1 MIDVLSDVLGHLDL
15 RSVRCTRLEASPPWS
30 LRFTLRTTLKFVAVM
45 KGEVWLIADGEEP
58 VHLGKG
64 DTFFLASAA
73 KYVVASDPALPPADG
88 LAAFDWESGGT
99 ARFDG
104 SDTVMIGGGFDVY
117 GSPADFL
124 FEAVPRV
131 IHIPAGEPSAHAL
144 RLSLSLMDS
153 ELASGGIGYEAATR
167 RLADLLLIHALRAY
181 TARTDTSRSAWL
193 SGLSDPRIGR
203 ALGLM
208 HGEPGRCWTVAEL
221 AKAVGMS
228 RSAFAEHF
236 ARKVGLPPLGYLTRW
251 RLERACTAL
260 RTELRPVADIAQE
273 AGYGSESAFGLAFK
287 RRFGIS
293 PGRFRKGLT
302 PAR

>member
-58 VHLGKG
+58 VHLGEG

-208 HGEPGRCWTVAEL
+208 HGEPGRYWTVAEL

-260 RTELRPVADIAQE
+260 RTGLRPMADIAQE

>member
-58 VHLGKG
+58 VHLGEG

-153 ELASGGIGYEAATR
+153 ELASSGIGYEAATR

-208 HGEPGRCWTVAEL
+208 HGEPGRYWTVAEL

-260 RTELRPVADIAQE
+260 RTGLRPMADIAQE

>member
-58 VHLGKG
+58 VHLGEG

-73 KYVVASDPALPPADG
+73 NYVVTSDPALPPADG

-124 FEAVPRV
+124 FEAVPKV

-167 RLADLLLIHALRAY
+167 SLADLLLIHALRAY

-208 HGEPGRCWTVAEL
+208 HGEPGRYWTVAEL

-260 RTELRPVADIAQE
+260 RTGLRPMADIAQE

>member
-1 MIDVLSDVLGHLDL
+1 L
-15 RSVRCTRLEASPPWS
+15 
-30 LRFTLRTTLKFVAVM
+30 
-45 KGEVWLIADGEEP
+45 
-58 VHLGKG
+58 
-64 DTFFLASAA
+64 
-73 KYVVASDPALPPADG
+73 
-88 LAAFDWESGGT
+88 
-99 ARFDG
+99 
-104 SDTVMIGGGFDVY
+104 
-117 GSPADFL
+117 L

-208 HGEPGRCWTVAEL
+208 HGEPGRYWTVAEL

-260 RTELRPVADIAQE
+260 RTGLRPVADIAQE

>member
-1 MIDVLSDVLGHLDL
+1 
-15 RSVRCTRLEASPPWS
+15 
-30 LRFTLRTTLKFVAVM
+30 M

-58 VHLGKG
+58 VHLGEG

-73 KYVVASDPALPPADG
+73 KYVVTSDPALPPADG

-208 HGEPGRCWTVAEL
+208 HGEPGRYWTVAEL

-260 RTELRPVADIAQE
+260 RTGLRPMADIAQE